1 MAKRYKTYQFRISE
15 ERRAED
21 DMNFATADKMMD
33 ALEEICREGVRLNTE
48 VNNFP
53 LIGGVEVLYLVGN
66 AVVRNK
72 TSGVA
77 PYCETEII
85 CQGKPTD
92 NIVERYQEFYHSDPT
107 VVHF

>member
-1 MAKRYKTYQFRISE
+1 MAERYKTYQFRISA
-15 ERRAED
+15 ERRAEED
-21 DMNFATADKMMD
+21 LNFATAEKMMG
-33 ALEEICREGVRLNTE
+33 ALEEICQDGVQLQRE
-48 VNNFP
+48 VNNLP

-85 CQGKPTD
+85 CRGKPTD